1 MKKKQSQSIVGGEG
15 EYAVMKNIQGRSLF
29 FKLWKYDNTSM
40 GDLENIEQ
48 SYI

>member
-1 MKKKQSQSIVGGEG
+1 MILKKEKQSLGNFRLESVFF
-15 EYAVMKNIQGRSLF
+15 SFSF
-29 FKLWKYDNTSM
+29 FKLWKYDKTLI